1 VETKEMILR
10 CHLVP
15 AFGSMLLDA
24 IGYAA
29 IQDYASGKVDT
40 GLSKKTVNNHL
51 TVLRRL
57 LVVAKKRRMIE
68 TVPEIEW
75 LKVPEQ
81 DFDYLDFGEAQRL
94 IDAADEEWRP
104 MITVAIKTGLR
115 LGELIARRWRED
127 VDLLKGQIRIRRSA
141 TRGVITTPKSG
152 KPREVD
158 LGDEAIAAFKVAR
171 HTRGPLVFCDEGGRM
186 LGKAELKRPP

>member
-1 VETKEMILR
+1 MILR

-127 VDLLKGQIRIRRSA
+127 VDLLKGQTGSA
-141 TRGVITTPKSG
+141 GRPRG
-152 KPREVD
+152 
-158 LGDEAIAAFKVAR
+158 A
-171 HTRGPLVFCDEGGRM
+171 
-186 LGKAELKRPP
+186 

>member
-115 LGELIARRWRED
+115 LGELIALRWRED

-171 HTRGPLVFCDEGGRM
+171 HIRGPLVFCDEGGRM
-186 LGKAELKRPP
+186 LGKAELKRPL